1 MCLNDVLKRS
11 VQLSSEARELVFLQR
26 IYETANKCKTWVCL
40 GEGEVLKE
48 LYFSEILN
56 MFKTLILVLYSLH
69 NQRCLGTTVVK
80 FDYKVEECSFFMP
93 SFL

>member
-1 MCLNDVLKRS
+1 M
-11 VQLSSEARELVFLQR
+11 
-26 IYETANKCKTWVCL
+26 
-40 GEGEVLKE
+40 LKE

-93 SFL
+93 SFLSVRPYGIDSRRVEMVFSWNFLRLKVLSVLAV

>member
-1 MCLNDVLKRS
+1 M
-11 VQLSSEARELVFLQR
+11 
-26 IYETANKCKTWVCL
+26 
-40 GEGEVLKE
+40 LKE

-80 FDYKVEECSFFMP
+80 FDYKVEECSFFLFFLYSILIKKKLYMCSP
-93 SFL
+93 S